1 MTPLLD
7 ADVVVVG
14 SGPGGATVARELV
27 RRGRHVLLLERGI
40 DERRRF
46 YYGTYL
52 GALLYTDRAS
62 LLFTEEGLNVVRP
75 LMLGGAT
82 SMYCGCAAPPPPWM
96 KARYGVDLDVEAA
109 EAESELAVAPLPP
122 EMRGRASTRLAEA
135 AGEVGYPFF
144 PQPKFMSPARSRRF
158 PEACGAR
165 CMLGCRCGAK
175 WNAAEWVDEAVAG
188 GAELRTR
195 ARVDR
200 VTIEGGQATGVEG
213 RIGGAPFRVRAGTV
227 VVAAG
232 GIGTPR
238 LLQASGLRDAGEGVT
253 MDATL
258 MVYGFVKE
266 DGIGREPPMTWSHED
281 PNAGYMLSTLVDP
294 WLLYPIMAG
303 LKSPRHALTWPRW
316 GNVLGVMIKLKDEV
330 SGGVFPDGRIRK
342 PLTPRDRER
351 LSQAEDVCRKILARA
366 GAEPSSMFSTPL
378 RGTHPSGTVRI
389 GAHVDANLAT
399 PVKGLYVCDASVFP
413 EALDRPTVLTIVAL
427 GKRLA
432 RHLATAVIP
441 RDSGL
446 PGPEGSAE
454 RAGGSLVAGQKK
466 GSSG

>member
-1 MTPLLD
+1 MTLLLD
-7 ADVVVVG
+7 TDVVVVG
-14 SGPGGATVARELV
+14 SGPGGATVTRELV
-27 RRGRHVLLLERGI
+27 RRGLRVLLLERGI

-82 SMYCGCAAPPPPWM
+82 SMYCGCAAAPPAWM
-96 KARYGVDLDVEAA
+96 KERYGVDLAAETA
-109 EAESELAVAPLPP
+109 EAEEELRIAPLPP
-122 EMRGRASTRLAEA
+122 EMRGRASTRLADA
-135 AGEVGYPFF
+135 AGEAGYAFF
-144 PQPKFMSPARSRRF
+144 PQPKFMSPARARRF

-175 WNAAEWVDEAVAG
+175 WNAAEWVDEAVTG

-195 ARVDR
+195 ARVER
-200 VTIEGGQATGVEG
+200 VTIEGGQAVGVEG
-213 RIGGAPFRVRAGTV
+213 RIGGEPFQARAKV
-227 VVAAG
+227 VVAAAG

-238 LLQASGLRDAGEGVT
+238 LLQASGLREAGEGLT

-258 MVYGFVKE
+258 MVYGFSKE
-266 DGIGREPPMTWSHED
+266 EGSGREPPMTWSYED
-281 PNAGYMLSTLVDP
+281 LDAGYMLSTLVDP
-294 WLLYPIMAG
+294 WLLFPIMAA
-303 LKSPRHALTWPRW
+303 LKKPRHALSWPRW
-316 GNVLGVMIKLKDEV
+316 GNVLGVMTKLKDDV

-351 LSQAEDVCRKILARA
+351 LAEAEEACRRILVRA
-366 GAEPSSMFSTPL
+366 GAEPSSLFSTPL

-389 GAHVDANLAT
+389 GTHVDRDLAT

-427 GKRLA
+427 AKRLA
-432 RHLATAVIP
+432 RHLAPVIP
-441 RDSGL
+441 RE
-446 PGPEGSAE
+446 PGWPSPEGSAT
-454 RAGGSLVAGQKK
+454 APGPASP
-466 GSSG
+466 GSSGASSE